1 MSFPDNPPKSY
12 TRWTPNEE
20 FIQFF
25 KQLKS
30 TRSLPGSSQ
39 GSGGGD
45 SETVKVTNTP
55 VKSPLGLNPFSKS
68 AMMNK
73 GGTKKSTAKP
83 TPKSGVSC
91 DLVKSANDLLQYK
104 KAGKVGKSN
113 KRSKASKRSMTIEK
127 KLRQAKF

>member
-25 KQLKS
+25 KHLKS

-39 GSGGGD
+39 GSGGD

-55 VKSPLGLNPFSKS
+55 VKSPLGLNPFRNS

-73 GGTKKSTAKP
+73 SGTKKSTAKP

-104 KAGKVGKSN
+104 KARKGGKSN
-113 KRSKASKRSMTIEK
+113 KRSTASKRSMTIEK